1 MTQAGTVVILA
12 AGQGTRMKSALPKV
26 LHELCGKPMLGWV
39 IDQALTLEPAKIVV
53 VVGHGAEAVRA
64 AVEDGPAAGR
74 LAFVVQ
80 EPQNGT
86 GHALQCAASEI
97 DPAAGPVVVL
107 YGDMPVLGPWSLAAL
122 MEAQQEAGAEAMAML
137 TAWPDDPSGLGRIV
151 RTDDGAFQAI
161 VEHKD
166 ASAEERAIGEVNLG
180 VYAFPAAAL
189 LACLPR
195 LDNANSQGEYYL
207 TDVPGMFVAEGR
219 PVAVVELE
227 DPEEALGVNTLMQ
240 LAEARW
246 ALQVRILERHLA
258 AGVRIEDP
266 ATTYIDAGVEI
277 GRGTRVLPCTVIRA
291 GVTVGEDCEVGPFTH
306 LRSGT
311 VLRDGAEVG
320 NFTESKN
327 TTLGRRTKAKHLSY
341 LGDAD
346 VGDGCN
352 IGAGTIFANYDGL
365 AKHRTRVGDGAF
377 IGSGT
382 TIVAPNEIGAG
393 ATTGANSVVTR
404 AARVGENEVWAGVPA
419 RHLAGAESVA
429 QRKAAQRGADR
440 GGR

>member
-1 MTQAGTVVILA
+1 
-12 AGQGTRMKSALPKV
+12 
-26 LHELCGKPMLGWV
+26 
-39 IDQALTLEPAKIVV
+39 
-53 VVGHGAEAVRA
+53 
-64 AVEDGPAAGR
+64 
-74 LAFVVQ
+74 
-80 EPQNGT
+80 
-86 GHALQCAASEI
+86 
-97 DPAAGPVVVL
+97 
-107 YGDMPVLGPWSLAAL
+107 
-122 MEAQQEAGAEAMAML
+122 
-137 TAWPDDPSGLGRIV
+137 
-151 RTDDGAFQAI
+151 
-161 VEHKD
+161 
-166 ASAEERAIGEVNLG
+166 
-180 VYAFPAAAL
+180 
-189 LACLPR
+189 
-195 LDNANSQGEYYL
+195 
-207 TDVPGMFVAEGR
+207 
-219 PVAVVELE
+219 
-227 DPEEALGVNTLMQ
+227 
-240 LAEARW
+240 
-246 ALQVRILERHLA
+246 
-258 AGVRIEDP
+258 
-266 ATTYIDAGVEI
+266 
-277 GRGTRVLPCTVIRA
+277 
-291 GVTVGEDCEVGPFTH
+291 VGPFTH